1 MILKDGYG
9 NVYNIPLDNNLN
21 GKRWLV
27 IGDSI
32 TAYDGYRNLIT
43 DTYGTVT
50 STGTY
55 VSGGTISFY
64 EIGTD
69 RCIFEKVSS
78 GDWVMAEPDI
88 ITIFAGT
95 NDYNNSVPLGTI
107 SDDPDAQTSESYTF
121 MGCYKGLIE
130 ALNAQY
136 GALVPII
143 LITPTPRA
151 TQYTV
156 KNGKTLADFV
166 DAIKEIGRYYACPV
180 VDLYSNGYAPYVGGA
195 ENGKSELTKDGDGL
209 HPSEAWSKMLVPHI
223 YEAMNRALSRV

>member
-9 NVYNIPLDNNLN
+9 NTYNIPLGNNLD
-21 GKRWLV
+21 GKRWLC

-32 TAYDGYRNLIT
+32 TQYEGYRNMIT
-43 DTYGTVT
+43 DKYGTVT

-55 VSGGTISFY
+55 VAGGTISFL
-64 EIGTD
+64 EINTD

-78 GDWVMAEPDI
+78 GDWVMTDPDI

-95 NDYNNSVPLGTI
+95 NDYNNSCELGTI
-107 SDDPDAQTSESYTF
+107 SDDPDAQTADSYTF

-130 ALNAQY
+130 SLNSQY

-151 TQYTV
+151 TQHTV
-156 KNGKTLADFV
+156 KNGHTLADFV
-166 DAIKEIGRYYACPV
+166 DAIKEIGAYYSCPV

-195 ENGKSELTKDGDGL
+195 ANGKAELTLNGDGL
-209 HPSEAWSKMLVPHI
+209 HPSEAWSKMLVPYI
-223 YEAMNRALSRV
+223 YETMNRALAGV